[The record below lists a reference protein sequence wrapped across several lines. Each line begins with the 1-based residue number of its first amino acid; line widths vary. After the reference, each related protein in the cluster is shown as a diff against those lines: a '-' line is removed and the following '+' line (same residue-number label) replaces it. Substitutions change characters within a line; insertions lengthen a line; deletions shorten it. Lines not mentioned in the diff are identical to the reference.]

1 MPYQAACKAMARL
14 IGLSKLLLVVG
25 LVAYRVAGQMAGAH
39 CTGNHVNSAHAH
51 LISLD
56 TVC

>member
-1 MPYQAACKAMARL
+1 MARL